1 MLGVMLLLMLA
12 GAIVMPGRQEFQ
24 ELHSM
29 PMFYWIQIQP
39 LEITW
44 WLWGL
49 IGVFVVLSLNTVFC
63 SIESLV
69 KKRKVTQWLLL
80 ISPQIIHIG
89 FLFVLLAHVLS
100 AAGASQGQTVAGEGS
115 LITLSDH
122 RTVIR
127 IKNIDISLDYNGYI
141 SDWEVDVEY
150 LSNGV
155 VFHNDTIKP
164 NDPSVLRGFNIN
176 VKDLRV
182 SPDKAILLQ
191 VNREPGAMWAL
202 VGGILFMIGIVILV
216 VLRSSMEEKINRA

>member
-1 MLGVMLLLMLA
+1 MLA
-12 GAIVMPGRQEFQ
+12 GAIIMPGRQEFQ
-24 ELHSM
+24 GLHSM
-29 PMFYWIQIQP
+29 PMFVWIQEQP
-39 LEITW
+39 LEVTW

-49 IGVFVVLSLNTVFC
+49 IGLFAVLAINTVFC
-63 SIESLV
+63 SIESLI

-89 FLFVLLAHVLS
+89 FLFVLLAHFLS

-127 IKNIDISLDYNGYI
+127 IKNIDISLDFNGYMN
-141 SDWEVDVEY
+141 DWEVALEY
-150 LSNGV
+150 LSDGA

-164 NDPSVLRGFNIN
+164 NDPSVLRGYNIN

-182 SPDKAILLQ
+182 SPNKAILLQ
-191 VNREPGAMWAL
+191 VNTEPGAFWAL
-202 VGGILFMIGIVILV
+202 VGGVLFMIGIVILV
-216 VLRSSMEEKINRA
+216 VLRIRMEEKLSQA